1 MITKCEEEPNG
12 AESSLQL
19 YSLPGQGYHV
29 VVQVDIMGVPNHI
42 KSNNQTINPSINVI
56 QLGG

>member
-1 MITKCEEEPNG
+1 MVTKCEEEPNG

-19 YSLPGQGYHV
+19 ISLPGQGYHV
-29 VVQVDIMGVPNHI
+29 VVQVDIMGVPNQI
-42 KSNNQTINPSINVI
+42 KSNQTINPSINVI